1 MQEIEP
7 LRLQNAHL
15 QRALQETTIT
25 LQEKIIELSVI
36 NRISACLEHIHD
48 LQVLCAKV
56 VTIIAEETVAENCSI
71 MLLDDEQARLYLMA
85 ANDQMDKRYIL
96 GSNAIV
102 DKGRRLYSFRV
113 GEGVAGTALKEGKTI
128 YVPDTAAS
136 EFFTEVDSSRIK
148 VRSLL
153 AIPLVVNEKAMGVIN
168 LSHPDINAFT
178 DNDVRIMQMV
188 ANFTAAVINNALL
201 YNELSLKN
209 NYLEKTLEELSSAQA
224 ELIQAQKMESLGTLA
239 GGIAHDFN
247 NILVGI
253 LGYASLLKN
262 LVAQDAKLYK
272 YVDTIE
278 TSASRG
284 AQLTQQLLLFARS
297 KKTALEPTNLNT
309 VIKEVLALFS
319 TGVDKKITI
328 EKTLA
333 PDIGM
338 VDCDSGQMH
347 QALLNIV
354 INARDA
360 VSENGK
366 ITITSGNVYVEDT
379 ASLSL
384 QGLVPGN
391 YVLVSIADNGQG
403 MDKETVA
410 KIFDPFFT
418 TKEKGKGTGLG
429 LSMVYDIIKKH
440 RGAITVNSE
449 IGKGATFNIYLPC
462 SSAQK
467 TPGRPLEEKN
477 DQPQGHETLLLVD
490 DEEVIRGF
498 ATEILSAH
506 GYRVI
511 SCRNGRE
518 ALESYAASPGKI
530 DLVILDLFMPVMDG
544 KETLADLKKINP
556 QVKVAISSG
565 YAETK
570 ELKGLEGE
578 ICAFIHKPYKSAE
591 LLTKVRE
598 VLDRDNVKSFMK
610 NEEKI

>member
-1 MQEIEP
+1 MKKIREIKSF
-7 LRLQNAHL
+7 RLQNAHL

-48 LQVLCAKV
+48 LQSLCAKV

-85 ANDQMDKRYIL
+85 ANDQMDKRYL
-96 GSNAIV
+96 LDSNAV
-102 DKGRRLYSFRV
+102 GDKGKRLYSFSV

-128 YVPDTAAS
+128 YVHDTAAS

-153 AIPLVVNEKAMGVIN
+153 AIPLVVNEKAIGVIN
-168 LSHPDINAFT
+168 LSHPAMNAFT

-201 YNELSLKN
+201 HNELFLKN
-209 NYLEKTLEELSSAQA
+209 NSLEKTLEELSAAQA
-224 ELIQAQKMESLGTLA
+224 ELLQAQKMESLGIMA

-272 YVDTIE
+272 YADTIE

-297 KKTALEPTNLNT
+297 KKTALAPTNLNT

-328 EKTLA
+328 EKNLA

-379 ASLSL
+379 SSPSL
-384 QGLVPGN
+384 QGLVPGK
-391 YVLVSIADNGQG
+391 YVLVSVTDNGQG
-403 MDKETVA
+403 MDKETVK

-418 TKEKGKGTGLG
+418 TKEAGKGTGLG
-429 LSMVYDIIKKH
+429 LSMVYNTIKKH
-440 RGAITVNSE
+440 RGAIEVNSE
-449 IGKGATFNIYLPC
+449 IGKGATFNIYLPY
-462 SSAQK
+462 SSVQK
-467 TPGRPLEEKN
+467 TPGRPLEPSEKKN
-477 DQPQGHETLLLVD
+477 DQPQGHETVLLVD

-506 GYRVI
+506 GYQVI
-511 SCRNGRE
+511 ACQNGRE
-518 ALESYAASPGKI
+518 ALEIYAPSPGKI

-544 KETLADLKKINP
+544 KETLAALKKINP
-556 QVKVAISSG
+556 QVRVVISSG

-591 LLTKVRE
+591 LLKKVRE
-598 VLDRDNVKSFMK
+598 VLVRDKG
-610 NEEKI
+610 

>member
-1 MQEIEP
+1 MKKIREIKS

-48 LQVLCAKV
+48 LQSLCAKV

-85 ANDQMDKRYIL
+85 ANDQMDKRYL
-96 GSNAIV
+96 LDSNAV
-102 DKGRRLYSFRV
+102 GDKGKRLYSFSV

-128 YVPDTAAS
+128 YVHDTAAS

-153 AIPLVVNEKAMGVIN
+153 AIPLVVNEKAIGGIN

-201 YNELSLKN
+201 HNELFLKN
-209 NYLEKTLEELSSAQA
+209 NSLEKTLEELSAAQA
-224 ELIQAQKMESLGTLA
+224 ELLQAQKMESLGIMA

-272 YVDTIE
+272 YADTIE

-297 KKTALEPTNLNT
+297 KKTALAPTNLNT

-328 EKTLA
+328 EKNLA

-379 ASLSL
+379 SSPSL
-384 QGLVPGN
+384 QGLVPGK
-391 YVLVSIADNGQG
+391 YVLVSVTDNGQG
-403 MDKETVA
+403 MDKETVK

-418 TKEKGKGTGLG
+418 TKEAGKGTGLG
-429 LSMVYDIIKKH
+429 LSMVYNTIKKH
-440 RGAITVNSE
+440 RGAIEVNSE
-449 IGKGATFNIYLPC
+449 IGKGATFNIYLPY

-467 TPGRPLEEKN
+467 TPRRPLEEKN
-477 DQPQGHETLLLVD
+477 DQPQGHETVLLVD

-506 GYRVI
+506 GYQVI
-511 SCRNGRE
+511 ACQNGRE
-518 ALESYAASPGKI
+518 ALEIYAPSPGKI

-544 KETLADLKKINP
+544 KETLAALKKINP
-556 QVKVAISSG
+556 QVRVVISSG

-591 LLTKVRE
+591 LLKKVRE
-598 VLDRDNVKSFMK
+598 VLVMDKG
-610 NEEKI
+610 

>member
-1 MQEIEP
+1 MQEAES

-48 LQVLCAKV
+48 LQVLCEKV

-71 MLLDDEQARLYLMA
+71 MLLDDEQARLYLLA
-85 ANDQMDKRYIL
+85 ANDQMDKRYL
-96 GSNAIV
+96 LDSNAIG
-102 DKGRRLYSFRV
+102 DKGRRLYSFRM
-113 GEGVAGTALKEGKTI
+113 GEGVAGTALNEGQTI

-153 AIPLVVNEKAMGVIN
+153 AIPLVVNEKAVGVIN

-178 DNDVRIMQMV
+178 DNDVRITQMV
-188 ANFTAAVINNALL
+188 ASFIAAVINNALL

-209 NYLEKTLEELSSAQA
+209 NYLEKTLGELSAAQA
-224 ELIQAQKMESLGTLA
+224 DLLQAQKMESLGTLA

-262 LVAQDAKLYK
+262 LVAQDAKFYK
-272 YVDTIE
+272 YIDIIE

-297 KKTALEPTNLNT
+297 KKTAFEPINLNT

-360 VSENGK
+360 ISENGK

-379 ASLSL
+379 SSPSL

-440 RGAITVNSE
+440 QGAIEVNSE
-449 IGKGATFNIYLPC
+449 IGKGATFNIYLPY

-467 TPGRPLEEKN
+467 TPSRPLEDK
-477 DQPQGHETLLLVD
+477 DDHPQGHETLLLVD

-506 GYRVI
+506 GYQVI
-511 SCRNGRE
+511 ACQNGRE
-518 ALESYAASPGKI
+518 ASELYAASPGKI

-544 KETLADLKKINP
+544 KETLAALKKINP
-556 QVKVAISSG
+556 QVRVVISSG

-578 ICAFIHKPYKSAE
+578 IRAFIHKPYKSAE
-591 LLTKVRE
+591 LLRKVRE
-598 VLDRDNVKSFMK
+598 VLDKDKG
-610 NEEKI
+610 

>member
-1 MQEIEP
+1 MMKKMQEVES
-7 LRLQNAHL
+7 LKMQNAHL

-36 NRISACLEHIHD
+36 NRISACLEDIHD
-48 LQVLCAKV
+48 LQSLCEKV

-71 MLLDDEQARLYLMA
+71 MLLDNEQARLYLLA
-85 ANDQMDKRYIL
+85 ANDQMDKRYL
-96 GSNAIV
+96 LDSNAIG
-102 DKGRRLYSFRV
+102 DKGKRLYSFRM

-178 DNDVRIMQMV
+178 DNDVRIVQMV

-209 NYLEKTLEELSSAQA
+209 TYLKKTLEELSAAQT
-224 ELIQAQKMESLGTLA
+224 ELLQAQKMESLGIMA

-272 YVDTIE
+272 YIDTIE

-297 KKTALEPTNLNT
+297 QKTAFEPTNLNA
-309 VIKEVLALFS
+309 VIKEVLALFA

-333 PDIGM
+333 PDIGL

-360 VSENGK
+360 VSEDGK

-379 ASLSL
+379 SSPSLP
-384 QGLVPGN
+384 GLVPGN

-403 MDKETVA
+403 MDKETVE

-429 LSMVYDIIKKH
+429 LSMVYNIIKKH
-440 RGAITVNSE
+440 RGAIDVKSE
-449 IGKGATFNIYLPC
+449 IGKGATFNIYLPH
-462 SSAQK
+462 SSVQN
-467 TPGRPLEEKN
+467 TPGKPLESLEDKT
-477 DQPQGHETLLLVD
+477 DQPQGQETLLLVD

-506 GYRVI
+506 GYQVI
-511 SCRNGRE
+511 ACQNGRE
-518 ALESYAASPGKI
+518 ASEIYAASPGKI
-530 DLVILDLFMPVMDG
+530 DLVILDLVMPVMDG
-544 KETLADLKKINP
+544 KETLAALKKINP

-570 ELKGLEGE
+570 ELKGLECE
-578 ICAFIHKPYKSAE
+578 IGAFIHKPYKSAE
-591 LLTKVRE
+591 LLRKVRE
-598 VLDRDNVKSFMK
+598 VLDKDKV
-610 NEEKI
+610 

>member
-1 MQEIEP
+1 MQEAES

-15 QRALQETTIT
+15 QCA

-36 NRISACLEHIHD
+36 NRISTCLEHIHD
-48 LQVLCAKV
+48 LQALCEKV

-71 MLLDDEQARLYLMA
+71 MLLDDEQARLYLLA
-85 ANDQMDKRYIL
+85 ANDQMDKRYL
-96 GSNAIV
+96 LDSNAIG
-102 DKGRRLYSFRV
+102 DKGRRLYSFRM
-113 GEGVAGTALKEGKTI
+113 GEGVAGTALKEGQTI

-168 LSHPDINAFT
+168 LSHPNINAFT

-188 ANFTAAVINNALL
+188 ASFTAAVINNALL

-209 NYLEKTLEELSSAQA
+209 NYLEKTLGELSAAQA
-224 ELIQAQKMESLGTLA
+224 DLLQAQKMESLGTLA

-297 KKTALEPTNLNT
+297 KKTAFEPTNLNT

-379 ASLSL
+379 SSPSL

-391 YVLVSIADNGQG
+391 YVLVSVTDNGQG
-403 MDKETVA
+403 MDEETLE

-418 TKEKGKGTGLG
+418 TKEEGKGTGLG
-429 LSMVYDIIKKH
+429 LSMVYNTIKKH
-440 RGAITVNSE
+440 RGAIEVNSE
-449 IGKGATFNIYLPC
+449 IGKGAIFNIYLPC

-467 TPGRPLEEKN
+467 TPIRPLEDK
-477 DQPQGHETLLLVD
+477 DDHPQGHETLLLVD

-506 GYRVI
+506 GYQVI
-511 SCRNGRE
+511 ACQNGRE
-518 ALESYAASPGKI
+518 ASEIYAASPGKI

-544 KETLADLKKINP
+544 KETLAALKKINP
-556 QVKVAISSG
+556 QARVVISSG

-578 ICAFIHKPYKSAE
+578 IRAFIHKPYKSAE
-591 LLTKVRE
+591 LLRKVRE
-598 VLDRDNVKSFMK
+598 VLDKDKG
-610 NEEKI
+610 

>member
-1 MQEIEP
+1 MKKMQEVES

-36 NRISACLEHIHD
+36 NRISACLEHIHA
-48 LQVLCAKV
+48 LQSLSAKV

-71 MLLDDEQARLYLMA
+71 MLLDNEQARLYLLA
-85 ANDQMDKRYIL
+85 ANDQMDKRYL
-96 GSNAIV
+96 LDSNAIG
-102 DKGRRLYSFRV
+102 DKEKRLYSFSV

-136 EFFTEVDSSRIK
+136 GFFTEVDSSRIK

-153 AIPLVVNEKAMGVIN
+153 TIPLVVNEKAMGVIN

-188 ANFTAAVINNALL
+188 ANFIAAVINNALL
-201 YNELSLKN
+201 HNELSLKN
-209 NYLEKTLEELSSAQA
+209 NYLEKTLEELSAAQA
-224 ELIQAQKMESLGTLA
+224 ELLQAQKMESLGIMA

-262 LVAQDAKLYK
+262 FVAQDAKLYK
-272 YVDTIE
+272 YIDTIE
-278 TSASRG
+278 SSASRG

-297 KKTALEPTNLNT
+297 KKTALEPANFN
-309 VIKEVLALFS
+309 IIIREVLALFS

-328 EKTLA
+328 EKNLA

-379 ASLSL
+379 SSPSL
-384 QGLVPGN
+384 QGLVSGN

-429 LSMVYDIIKKH
+429 LSMVYNIIKKH
-440 RGAITVNSE
+440 RGAIEVTSE
-449 IGKGATFNIYLPC
+449 IGKGATFNIYLPH

-467 TPGRPLEEKN
+467 TTGSPLEPLQDKA
-477 DQPQGHETLLLVD
+477 DHPQGHETLLLVD

-506 GYRVI
+506 GYQVI
-511 SCRNGRE
+511 ACRNGRE

-544 KETLADLKKINP
+544 KETLAALKKINP
-556 QVKVAISSG
+556 RAKVVISSG

-578 ICAFIHKPYKSAE
+578 ICAFIHKPYKPAE

-598 VLDRDNVKSFMK
+598 VLDRDKG
-610 NEEKI
+610 

>member
-1 MQEIEP
+1 
-7 LRLQNAHL
+7 
-15 QRALQETTIT
+15 
-25 LQEKIIELSVI
+25 
-36 NRISACLEHIHD
+36 
-48 LQVLCAKV
+48 
-56 VTIIAEETVAENCSI
+56 
-71 MLLDDEQARLYLMA
+71 
-85 ANDQMDKRYIL
+85 
-96 GSNAIV
+96 
-102 DKGRRLYSFRV
+102 
-113 GEGVAGTALKEGKTI
+113 
-128 YVPDTAAS
+128 
-136 EFFTEVDSSRIK
+136 
-148 VRSLL
+148 
-153 AIPLVVNEKAMGVIN
+153 MGVIN
-168 LSHPDINAFT
+168 LSHPNINAFT

-188 ANFTAAVINNALL
+188 ASFTAAVINNALL

-209 NYLEKTLEELSSAQA
+209 NYLEKTLGELSAAQA
-224 ELIQAQKMESLGTLA
+224 DLLQAQKMESLGTLA
-239 GGIAHDFN
+239 DGIAHDFN

-297 KKTALEPTNLNT
+297 KKTAFEPTNLNT

-379 ASLSL
+379 SSPSL

-391 YVLVSIADNGQG
+391 YVLVSVTDNGQG
-403 MDKETVA
+403 MDEETLE

-418 TKEKGKGTGLG
+418 TKEEGKGTGLG
-429 LSMVYDIIKKH
+429 LSMVYNTIKKH
-440 RGAITVNSE
+440 RGAIEVNSE
-449 IGKGATFNIYLPC
+449 IGKGAIFNIYLPC

-467 TPGRPLEEKN
+467 TPIRPLEDK
-477 DQPQGHETLLLVD
+477 DDHPQGHETLLLVD

-506 GYRVI
+506 GYQVI
-511 SCRNGRE
+511 ACQNGRE
-518 ALESYAASPGKI
+518 ASEIYAASPGKI

-544 KETLADLKKINP
+544 KETLAALKKINP
-556 QVKVAISSG
+556 QARVVISSG

-578 ICAFIHKPYKSAE
+578 IRAFIHKPYKSAE
-591 LLTKVRE
+591 LLRKVRE
-598 VLDRDNVKSFMK
+598 VLDKDKG
-610 NEEKI
+610 

>member
-1 MQEIEP
+1 MKKTQEVES

-36 NRISACLEHIHD
+36 NRISACLKHIHD
-48 LQVLCAKV
+48 LQALCEKV

-71 MLLDDEQARLYLMA
+71 MLLDDEQARLYLLA
-85 ANDQMDKRYIL
+85 ANDQMDKRRL
-96 GSNAIV
+96 LDSNAIG
-102 DKGRRLYSFRV
+102 DKGKRHYSFKM
-113 GEGVAGTALKEGKTI
+113 GEGVAGTALKEGQTT

-136 EFFTEVDSSRIK
+136 EFFAEVDSSRIK

-168 LSHPDINAFT
+168 LSRPDINAFT

-188 ANFTAAVINNALL
+188 ANFTAAAINNALL

-209 NYLEKTLEELSSAQA
+209 NHMKKTLEELSAAQD
-224 ELIQAQKMESLGTLA
+224 ELLQSQKMESLGIMA

-247 NILVGI
+247 NILGGI

-262 LVAQDAKLYK
+262 LAAQDAKLYK
-272 YVDTIE
+272 YADTIE

-297 KKTALEPTNLNT
+297 EKTAFGPVNLNT

-333 PDIGM
+333 PDIDM

-360 VSENGK
+360 ISENGK

-379 ASLSL
+379 SSPSL
-384 QGLVPGN
+384 QGLVHGN

-410 KIFDPFFT
+410 NYAPFFT
-418 TKEKGKGTGLG
+418 TKEEGKGAGLG
-429 LSMVYDIIKKH
+429 LYMVYNTIKKH
-440 RGAITVNSE
+440 RGAIEVNSE

-467 TPGRPLEEKN
+467 TPGRPLEPLEDKA
-477 DQPQGHETLLLVD
+477 DHPQGHETLLLVD

-506 GYRVI
+506 GYQVI
-511 SCRNGRE
+511 ACQNGRE
-518 ALESYAASPGKI
+518 ASEIYAASPGKI

-544 KETLADLKKINP
+544 KETLATLKKINP
-556 QVKVAISSG
+556 QAKVVISSG

-570 ELKGLEGE
+570 ELSGLEGE
-578 ICAFIHKPYKSAE
+578 IRAFIHKPYKPAE
-591 LLTKVRE
+591 LLRKVRE
-598 VLDRDNVKSFMK
+598 VLNRGKG
-610 NEEKI
+610 

>member
-1 MQEIEP
+1 MKKMQEVES

-36 NRISACLEHIHD
+36 TRISACLEHIHA
-48 LQVLCAKV
+48 LQSLSAKV

-71 MLLDDEQARLYLMA
+71 MLLDNEQSRLYLLA
-85 ANDQMDKRYIL
+85 ANDQMDKRYL
-96 GSNAIV
+96 LDSNAIG
-102 DKGRRLYSFRV
+102 DKEKRLYSFSV
-113 GEGVAGTALKEGKTI
+113 GEGVAGTALKEGKAI

-136 EFFTEVDSSRIK
+136 GFFTEVDSSRIK

-201 YNELSLKN
+201 HNELSLKN
-209 NYLEKTLEELSSAQA
+209 NYLEKTLEELSAAQA
-224 ELIQAQKMESLGTLA
+224 ELLQAQKMESLGIMA

-262 LVAQDAKLYK
+262 LVAQDAKLHK

-297 KKTALEPTNLNT
+297 KKTALEPANLNT
-309 VIKEVLALFS
+309 VIREILALFS

-328 EKTLA
+328 EKNLA

-366 ITITSGNVYVEDT
+366 ITITSGNIYVEDT
-379 ASLSL
+379 SSPSL

-429 LSMVYDIIKKH
+429 LSMVYNIIKKH
-440 RGAITVNSE
+440 RGAIEVTSE
-449 IGKGATFNIYLPC
+449 IGKGATFNIYLPH

-467 TPGRPLEEKN
+467 TTVSPLEPLEDKA
-477 DQPQGHETLLLVD
+477 DHPQGHETLLLVD

-506 GYRVI
+506 GYQVI
-511 SCRNGRE
+511 ACRNGRE
-518 ALESYAASPGKI
+518 ALEIYAASPGKI

-544 KETLADLKKINP
+544 KETLAALKKINP
-556 QVKVAISSG
+556 QAKVVISSG

-578 ICAFIHKPYKSAE
+578 ICAFIHKPYKTAE
-591 LLTKVRE
+591 LLKKARE
-598 VLDRDNVKSFMK
+598 VLDRDKG
-610 NEEKI
+610 